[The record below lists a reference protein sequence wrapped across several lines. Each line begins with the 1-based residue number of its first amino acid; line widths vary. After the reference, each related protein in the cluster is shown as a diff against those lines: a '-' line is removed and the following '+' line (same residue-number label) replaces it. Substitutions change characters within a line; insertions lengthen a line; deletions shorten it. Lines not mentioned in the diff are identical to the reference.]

1 MFPDQAKGPKGEEK
15 GYGSDLVSI
24 LAAIYN
30 RLEIGDRD
38 LLRDGAETSDWDDTM
53 WQASAR

>member
-1 MFPDQAKGPKGEEK
+1 MLPDQAGEPKGEEK
-15 GYGSDLVSI
+15 SYGSDLMSI

-30 RLEIGDRD
+30 KLETGDRD

-53 WQASAR
+53 WQASAF